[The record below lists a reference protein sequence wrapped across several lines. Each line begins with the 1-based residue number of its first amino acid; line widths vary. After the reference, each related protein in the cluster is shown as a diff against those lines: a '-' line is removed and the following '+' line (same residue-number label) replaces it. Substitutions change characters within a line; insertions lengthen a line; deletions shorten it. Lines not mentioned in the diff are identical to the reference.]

1 MDKEPKEESPVPH
14 DIEIPI
20 HSGHPLNS
28 IARNAMAIGVLLE
41 LWKVED
47 GGSVMLGDVMRE
59 AILTIG
65 KYYAT
70 LNDAKLGAAVREA
83 LEDVGPLPESL
94 SDAPQG
100 DAWVSIPA
108 GHLAVL
114 RAIEE
119 RLEEEAEEL
128 RKEDEE

>member
-1 MDKEPKEESPVPH
+1 MDKEPKEESPIPH

-20 HSGHPLNS
+20 HSGHPPNS
-28 IARNAMAIGVLLE
+28 IAREAMAIGVLLD
-41 LWKVED
+41 LWKVAD
-47 GGSVMLGDVMRE
+47 GGSVMLSDVMRE

-83 LEDVGPLPESL
+83 LEYAGPLPE
-94 SDAPQG
+94 G

-114 RAIEE
+114 RAIED

>member
-28 IARNAMAIGVLLE
+28 IAREAMAIGVLLD

-83 LEDVGPLPESL
+83 LEDVEHL
-94 SDAPQG
+94 PQG

-108 GHLAVL
+108 GYLAVL
-114 RAIEE
+114 RAIED

>member
-28 IARNAMAIGVLLE
+28 IARNAMAIGVLLD

-83 LEDVGPLPESL
+83 LEDVGPLP
-94 SDAPQG
+94 QG

-108 GHLAVL
+108 GYLAVL
-114 RAIEE
+114 RAIED

>member
-1 MDKEPKEESPVPH
+1 MDKEPKSPVPH

-41 LWKVED
+41 LWKIED

-59 AILTIG
+59 AIRTIG

-83 LEDVGPLPESL
+83 LEYAGPLPE
-94 SDAPQG
+94 G

-108 GHLAVL
+108 GHLAIL
-114 RAIEE
+114 RAIED